1 MPKCIYLRMGKESK
15 CRLADYDQGGP
26 ERARTGVAMNSQG
39 RSMRETAEA
48 LGISLFAA
56 KARLFHAKKAL
67 RRSEALADQQRHR
80 SSR

>member
-48 LGISLFAA
+48 LGHLFV
-56 KARLFHAKKAL
+56 
-67 RRSEALADQQRHR
+67 RSQSATV
-80 SSR
+80 SRQEGPPQVGSAG